1 MTESERWQRVLE
13 AHAYEHQA
21 MHDRGLSRIGIFGRP
36 RGMGATVQMP
46 EPFSPY
52 SLHQVN
58 LSPYQGLGALTDE
71 QKVRWR
77 AATRRWSGY
86 ATLGVITAVVV
97 GAFYFATR

>member
-1 MTESERWQRVLE
+1 MTEEQRWQRVLE

-21 MHDRGLSRIGIFGRP
+21 MRERGLGRIGIFGRP

-58 LSPYQGLGALTDE
+58 LSPYQGLGALSDE
-71 QKVRWR
+71 QKLRYGTL
-77 AATRRWSGY
+77 AA
-86 ATLGVITAVVV
+86 ITAVVV